1 VVFDDVFVPGA
12 DVLGEVGEG
21 WRQVTSSLNAERV
34 MVAAMCTGILQGVLE
49 DAVAWACPVRSERVS
64 LMISPE
70 GLSVPVA
77 DELAAASVTEAPRLS
92 RPAAQAESA

>member
-1 VVFDDVFVPGA
+1 
-12 DVLGEVGEG
+12 
-21 WRQVTSSLNAERV
+21 
-34 MVAAMCTGILQGVLE
+34 
-49 DAVAWACPVRSERVS
+49 
-64 LMISPE
+64 MISPE